1 VADVLGVMLK
11 RRQLPGPLD
20 RFPLLLLL
28 LAAACGDNIPPTTDD
43 RPPVPV
49 TPSFALT
56 ILEDGT
62 VEIDAR
68 AVDPDG
74 TNVTYTIS
82 TPAHGTLTGTGPL
95 YRYTGALDYSGTD
108 AFVVTASAGAL
119 SVEIPVTLTI
129 TSVNDA
135 PVAPAQ
141 TVTTGEDLP
150 ASITLAATDVDSAA
164 LTYSL
169 AMPPAHGV
177 LSGTPPALTYTPAL
191 NYAGADSFTFTASD
205 GSATSIAATVAI
217 TVTNVIECGDGVV
230 EGNESCDDANTNDSD
245 ACRNSCVSATCG
257 DGVVQADVEQCDD
270 GNDDD
275 SDACRNTCV
284 IAACGDGVVQAGV
297 EQCDDGNDVDGD
309 ACRNSCVAAVCGD
322 GVVQAGVEQC
332 DDANDDDSDACRN
345 SCVAAAC
352 GDGVVHAG
360 VEQCDDA
367 NADNRDACLSSCVVA
382 SCGDG
387 FTQTGVESCDDGNN
401 SDTDACLST
410 CVSAACGDGFTQEGV
425 EQCDD
430 ANQSNTDACLNSCVS
445 SVCGD
450 GFVES
455 GVEACDDGNQVD
467 NDACHN
473 DCTAPVCG
481 DGAVDPGEECDD
493 SNTSDNDGCGHTC
506 LVERCGDGFVQLP
519 AGETCDD
526 GNTSN
531 GDGCDA
537 VCHVEPFVTTS
548 PVIISGGQSCTTS
561 VANAARKIAV
571 DGSGNI
577 YAVMQCDIRALAAS
591 SINRGN
597 SFSTPFDLSTSLGTV
612 DSPAIVA
619 QVAVGNGPSRV
630 AYAAIMLN
638 TGAVYLR
645 VTEDAGATWSPGV
658 LVGTAVST
666 GSGLSLQSFNDDVYV
681 GFAASGGVAVAINHS
696 RGAGTFDITP
706 VGMSIAYFDL
716 LYDIALG
723 TLAVVADTPGFHIR
737 VSNDGGVNFNSE
749 VNPPGQEYYSDWTI
763 GNGVIFVSGTNLGAS
778 GDSNSVYRIASSN
791 PTASTRII
799 GLPAMSTAQARTV
812 AADAAGNLF
821 AGSQLNGGGIQLDR
835 LGAGTN
841 VFNTGRLISMAG
853 TSPIVSGLPGN
864 SGAAVVYTNA
874 GNVYA
879 TIQVYP

>member
-11 RRQLPGPLD
+11 RRQLPGLLD
-20 RFPLLLLL
+20 RFPLLPLL

-74 TNVTYTIS
+74 ANVTYTIS

-141 TVTTGEDLP
+141 TMTTGEDLP

-169 AMPPAHGV
+169 AMQPAHGI

-217 TVTNVIECGDGVV
+217 TVTNLIECGDGVV
-230 EGNESCDDANTNDSD
+230 EGNESCDDANDNDSD

-257 DGVVQADVEQCDD
+257 DGVVQSDVEQCDD
-270 GNDDD
+270 GN
-275 SDACRNTCV
+275 
-284 IAACGDGVVQAGV
+284 
-297 EQCDDGNDVDGD
+297 
-309 ACRNSCVAAVCGD
+309 
-322 GVVQAGVEQC
+322 
-332 DDANDDDSDACRN
+332 
-345 SCVAAAC
+345 
-352 GDGVVHAG
+352 
-360 VEQCDDA
+360 
-367 NADNRDACLSSCVVA
+367 ADNGDACLSSCVVA

-401 SDTDACLST
+401 SDTDACLNT

-467 NDACHN
+467 DDACHN

-577 YAVMQCDIRALAAS
+577 YAVMQCDVRALAAS

-706 VGMSIAYFDL
+706 VSMSIAYFDL

-737 VSNDGGVNFNSE
+737 VSNDGGVTFNSE

-763 GNGVIFVSGTNLGAS
+763 GNGFIFVSGTNLGAS
-778 GDSNSVYRIASSN
+778 GDSNSVYRIPSN
-791 PTASTRII
+791 NPGTSTRIV